1 MSEDGN
7 QENLNQKPGPN
18 WQSNLLL
25 IIIAL
30 ILIITAVIFY
40 PDARQKMLESR
51 AEIKLLSPTPD
62 LISETHTPVPEP
74 SQSDFP
80 DPTQTPVVYATTSQF
95 GSLVLSIREGN
106 DIHLFLYRPFL
117 ENSTE
122 MNLSALPLTR
132 ITSGAHQDI
141 TPAISP
147 DGSKI
152 AFASNRDGPWD
163 LYVLDL
169 STGETSRFT
178 DTRTYEG
185 NPTWSPDG
193 KWLAY
198 ERYQLNNLDI
208 FIQDIDRTSGAI
220 PLTNHPGADY
230 APNWS
235 GQGRKISFI
244 STRNGKQEIWY
255 ADLDSQQADKAV
267 QVPGIDGLSVDHPS
281 WSADGKYLS
290 WSIITD
296 EGNHSLVTWDS
307 TRPEEKPIYAG
318 PGDWPIWGGP
328 GEILFTVIKTPFE
341 SYLTAYPGYQP
352 DIQVMLP
359 AIGMPGAVEG
369 ISWVNNISLIISPE
383 DSQIPDPTPL
393 WEGSSF
399 SGDGYQNLVELR
411 NLEAPLPIFLEEVVS
426 TFSLLRQ
433 KTRELAGWDF
443 LSTLETAYLP
453 LDESLEPDINLEWL
467 YTGRG
472 LMINDIPRLADWLIV
487 IREDYADKT
496 FWRVYIK
503 TNDQSGL
510 QGKPIKE
517 YPWDFNA
524 RYSGINSAYENGGT
538 RINSIPSG
546 YWLDFT
552 ELAAAYG
559 WSRFPAENYW
569 QFSETASR
577 YQYFAFN
584 QGLSLESALLQLY
597 SPEAIKGL
605 TGFANP

>member
-1 MSEDGN
+1 MNEDGTQDN
-7 QENLNQKPGPN
+7 FDQKPGSI
-18 WQSNLLL
+18 WRSNLLL

-30 ILIITAVIFY
+30 ALIITAVLFY
-40 PDARQKMLESR
+40 PGARQKMLESR
-51 AEIKLLSPTPD
+51 AKIIISATPD
-62 LISETHTPVPEP
+62 LILDTHTPVPVP
-74 SQSDFP
+74 SQSEFP
-80 DPTQTPVVYATTSQF
+80 DPTPTPVIYATTSQF

-117 ENSTE
+117 ENSTG
-122 MNLSALPLTR
+122 MNLTALPLTR
-132 ITSGAHQDI
+132 ISSGAHQDI

-152 AFASNRDGPWD
+152 AFASNRDGQWD

-178 DTRTYEG
+178 DTRAYEG

-208 FIQDIDRTSGAI
+208 FIQDIDHTSGAI

-235 GQGRKISFI
+235 GQGRKISFV

-267 QVPGIDGLSVDHPS
+267 LVPGIDGLSVDHPS
-281 WSADGKYLS
+281 WSADGRYLS

-307 TRPEEKPIYAG
+307 THPEAKPIYAG

-328 GEILFTVIKTPFE
+328 GEILFTVINTPYN
-341 SYLTAYPGYQP
+341 SYLTAYPGYQT
-352 DIQVMLP
+352 DVQVMLP
-359 AIGMPGAVEG
+359 AIEMPGTVEG
-369 ISWVNNISLIISPE
+369 ISWVNSISLIISPE
-383 DSQIPDPTPL
+383 DPQISAPTPL

-399 SGDGYQNLVELR
+399 TGDGHQKLIELR
-411 NLEAPLPIFLEEVVS
+411 NLEAPLPIFIEEALS
-426 TFSLLRQ
+426 TFSPLRQ
-433 KTRELAGWDF
+433 KTRDLAGWDF
-443 LSTLETAYLP
+443 LSTLETAFLP
-453 LDESLEPDINLEWL
+453 IDESLEPNINLEWL

-472 LMINDIPRLADWLIV
+472 LMVNDIPRLADWLIV
-487 IREDYADKT
+487 IREEYADKT

-510 QGKPIKE
+510 QGKPIKK
-517 YPWDFNA
+517 YPWNFNA
-524 RYSGINSAYENGGT
+524 RYSENNSAYENGGT
-538 RINSIPSG
+538 RMNSLPSG

-577 YQYFAFN
+577 FQYFAFT
-584 QGLSLESALLQLY
+584 QDLSLESALLQLY
-597 SPEAIKGL
+597 APEDIKGL
-605 TGFANP
+605 TGLANP

>member
-7 QENLNQKPGPN
+7 QDNHDQKPDSI
-18 WQSNLLL
+18 WRSNLLL

-40 PDARQKMLESR
+40 PDARQKMLDSR
-51 AEIKLLSPTPD
+51 AEIILSPTPD
-62 LISETHTPVPEP
+62 LIPETHTQIPEP
-74 SQSDFP
+74 SQSNSP
-80 DPTQTPVVYATTSQF
+80 DPTPTPEIYATASQF

-117 ENSTE
+117 EISTE

-132 ITSGAHQDI
+132 ITSGAQQDI

-147 DGSKI
+147 DGTMI
-152 AFASNRDGPWD
+152 AFASDRDGPWD
-163 LYVLDL
+163 LYILDL
-169 STGETSRFT
+169 ATGETVRFT
-178 DTRTYEG
+178 DTKAYEG

-235 GQGRKISFI
+235 GQGRKISFV

-267 QVPGIDGLSVDHPS
+267 LVPGIEGLSVDHPS
-281 WSADGKYLS
+281 WSADGRYLS

-307 TRPEEKPIYAG
+307 TRPEDKPIYAG

-328 GEILFTVIKTPFE
+328 GEILFTVIKTPYK

-352 DIQVMLP
+352 GVQVMLP
-359 AIGMPGAVEG
+359 AIEMPGAVEG
-369 ISWVNNISLIISPE
+369 ISWVNNISLNISQE
-383 DSQIPDPTPL
+383 DPQINLPTPL
-393 WEGSSF
+393 WEESSF
-399 SGDGYQNLVELR
+399 SGDGHQKLIELR
-411 NLEAPLPIFLEEVVS
+411 NLKVPLPIFVEEAVS
-426 TFSLLRQ
+426 TFSPLRQ

-443 LSTLETAYLP
+443 LSTLEAAYLL
-453 LDESLEPDINLEWL
+453 LDESLEPYINLDWL

-487 IREDYADKT
+487 IREEYAEKT

-524 RYSGINSAYENGGT
+524 RYSGNNSAYENGGA
-538 RINSIPSG
+538 RMNSVPSG

-559 WSRFPAENYW
+559 WNRFPAENYW

-577 YQYFAFN
+577 YQYFAFS

-597 SPEAIKGL
+597 PPEAIKGL